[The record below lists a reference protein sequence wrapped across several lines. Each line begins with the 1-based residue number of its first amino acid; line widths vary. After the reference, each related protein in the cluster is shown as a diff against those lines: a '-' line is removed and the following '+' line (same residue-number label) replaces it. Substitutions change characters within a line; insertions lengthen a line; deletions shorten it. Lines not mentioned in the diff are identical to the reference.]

1 MTLGTAYDEW
11 CLSRIAEMLN
21 KDEEAAYYRCRSFN
35 YRHIYNK
42 ETCFFHPKDKMASG
56 LAHLITAFLVVRVPV
71 SIMEKIMVGCI
82 VGMCRI
88 ILPTLLN

>member
-1 MTLGTAYDEW
+1 
-11 CLSRIAEMLN
+11 MLN

-42 ETCFFHPKDKMASG
+42 ETCFFHPKDKNGKWISPFDYRFSG
-56 LAHLITAFLVVRVPV
+56 GQGAR
-71 SIMEKIMVGCI
+71 EYYGEIMVGCI